1 MRLSVSLDV
10 PSLQAGI
17 DFYAAAFGFAVTARP
32 LPSLAVIVSGQ
43 ARILLMEK
51 PAGSKPFPGAEE
63 TRRYTRHWTP
73 VHLDFHVPDAAKA
86 RADAE
91 AAGATCEAWHEI
103 PGRPRAAFMS
113 DPFGHGF
120 CLIEEKAQ

>member
-10 PSLQAGI
+10 PALQAGI
-17 DFYAAAFGFAVTARP
+17 DFYAALGFTVASRP
-32 LPSLAVIVSGQ
+32 LPVLAFLTVGE
-43 ARILLMEK
+43 ARLLLIEK
-51 PAGSKPFPGAEE
+51 PEGSAPFPGAGE

-91 AAGATCEAWHEI
+91 AAGATCEAWHDS

-120 CLIEEKAQ
+120 CLIEEKAR